1 MRYTTKSQLIKLS
14 TNYTISKINLK
25 ISDIKR
31 AKTVSNKSSSL
42 FGVNTALFL
51 KYVWPFYNMHERI
64 NSLVFLILT
73 LFQLEIVLWFVK
85 WFCLVLSLLFNLWL
99 NESFGWQFLQN
110 SSSYC
115 FQNLWYSFGWYSSHS
130 EI

>member
-51 KYVWPFYNMHERI
+51 KYVWLFDNIMHERI

-85 WFCLVLSLLFNLWL
+85 
-99 NESFGWQFLQN
+99 
-110 SSSYC
+110 
-115 FQNLWYSFGWYSSHS
+115 
-130 EI
+130 